1 MPNRYLTK
9 LETVVKSYTYQQG
22 YTDMKIFTLLSLL
35 TLLIVAC
42 GIGIWSAAIG
52 DLLGVVIATVTFLPT
67 AVAALALSHEI

>member
-1 MPNRYLTK
+1 
-9 LETVVKSYTYQQG
+9 
-22 YTDMKIFTLLSLL
+22 MKIFTLLSLL

-42 GIGIWSAAIG
+42 GVGIWSAAIG